1 MAQVNSAADMR
12 FSNAASKDLASEK
25 PGPRGSSAHDSSAH
39 DSSAEDSS
47 IDDRRSWQ
55 RFMLES
61 PASIT
66 LQVSGHDNFEDVEL
80 VDVSLGGFRLHF
92 DHDLPPGSEVAIDH
106 PTAGT
111 MRGKLA
117 WQTGGDI
124 GIHMMEDDNRR
135 TYLLRLIS
143 MILHNE
149 VRVTSL

>member
-12 FSNAASKDLASEK
+12 FSNASSKHLASEES
-25 PGPRGSSAHDSSAH
+25 GPRGSSADDSSP
-39 DSSAEDSS
+39 EDSS

-66 LQVSGHDNFEDVEL
+66 LQVSGHDAFEEVEL

-92 DHDLPPGSEVAIDH
+92 DQDLPPGSEVAIDH

-117 WQTGGDI
+117 WQAGGDI
-124 GIHMMEDDNRR
+124 GVHMVEDDNRR

-143 MILHNE
+143 MILHSD
-149 VRVTSL
+149 VRVTSF

>member
-1 MAQVNSAADMR
+1 MAQINSATNMP
-12 FSNAASKDLASEK
+12 SLEASTEKVASDEEA
-25 PGPRGSSAHDSSAH
+25 PRAGAN
-39 DSSAEDSS
+39 
-47 IDDRRSWQ
+47 DDRRAWQ

-66 LQVSGHDNFEDVEL
+66 LQVSGHDDFEDIEL

-92 DHDLPPGSEVAIDH
+92 DQELPPGSEIAIDH

-111 MRGKLA
+111 MRGELA
-117 WQTGGDI
+117 WQSGGNI
-124 GIHMMEDDNRR
+124 GVRMIEDGNRR

-149 VRVTSL
+149 VRVASV

>member
-1 MAQVNSAADMR
+1 MAQINSATNMP
-12 FSNAASKDLASEK
+12 SVQASTEKVASDEEA
-25 PGPRGSSAHDSSAH
+25 PRAGAN
-39 DSSAEDSS
+39 
-47 IDDRRSWQ
+47 DDRRAWQ

-66 LQVSGHDNFEDVEL
+66 LQVSGHDDFEDIEL

-92 DHDLPPGSEVAIDH
+92 DQELPPGSEIAIDH

-111 MRGKLA
+111 MRGELA
-117 WQTGGDI
+117 WQSGGNI
-124 GIHMMEDDNRR
+124 GVRMIEDGNRR

-149 VRVTSL
+149 VRVASV